1 MVFQGCIIG
10 LFMKF
15 VMHEDHLINETNID
29 ELLSLIYAV
38 STPIFL
44 AETFLFKQYK
54 TSRHSASLILFG
66 PVTLTLNCLLTVIA
80 FYFQVNPVMPESYVY
95 TGANIVVIALLVNI
109 NDTSGIEDTIFHL
122 KKNKKICA
130 QLTMCGLIN
139 QMLSVVFSRGFSEIV
154 RNKENGDIGA
164 WFLRPTM
171 VIVNTILLGFIPAVI
186 CCLITK
192 YYESLRSNA
201 IHEILFVVFFG
212 FIFVSLSGLQ
222 IIPNSITISLLM
234 FGTIQSYYTRYN
246 LSNFAQEKITA
257 VFCMFSQLCKI
268 SLFLFGGVSFVFCF
282 QHDVLLVVSLIL
294 GVNIV
299 VRAITMLFVIFLGK

>member
-1 MVFQGCIIG
+1 
-10 LFMKF
+10 
-15 VMHEDHLINETNID
+15 
-29 ELLSLIYAV
+29 
-38 STPIFL
+38 
-44 AETFLFKQYK
+44 
-54 TSRHSASLILFG
+54 
-66 PVTLTLNCLLTVIA
+66 
-80 FYFQVNPVMPESYVY
+80 
-95 TGANIVVIALLVNI
+95 
-109 NDTSGIEDTIFHL
+109 
-122 KKNKKICA
+122 
-130 QLTMCGLIN
+130 
-139 QMLSVVFSRGFSEIV
+139 MLSVVFSRGFSEIV

-299 VRAITMLFVIFLGK
+299 VRAITMLFVIFLGKVFCRIYTKHKPIEYVIIYFVKMVKGPLYMIACCSIIMKGSITNGEA